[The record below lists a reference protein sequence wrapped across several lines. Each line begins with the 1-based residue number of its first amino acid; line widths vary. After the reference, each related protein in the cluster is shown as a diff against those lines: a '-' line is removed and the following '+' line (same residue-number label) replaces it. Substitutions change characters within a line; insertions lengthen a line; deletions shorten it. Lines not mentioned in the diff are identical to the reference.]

1 MGSVVRGFAIVLA
14 AIVLGFG
21 PARAED
27 AADNRAAIKSEVSAS
42 LLEHVRRDEMEE
54 LVESGLAELDAE
66 RILAKF
72 AEDAAECLL
81 ITAEEKIIHTGGD
94 PKEAMASLKVSDFRT
109 LFKDSNEFEQRIMS
123 CLLGVA
129 ANAGLTL
136 E

>member
-1 MGSVVRGFAIVLA
+1 MGSIVRGFAIVLA
-14 AIVLGFG
+14 AIALDFG
-21 PARAED
+21 PARADETP
-27 AADNRAAIKSEVSAS
+27 DNRAALKSEISAS
-42 LLEHVRRDEMEE
+42 LLGHVRSDAMEE
-54 LVESGLAELDAE
+54 LVESGLAESDAE

-81 ITAEEKIIHTGGD
+81 ITAEERIIHTGGN
-94 PKEAMASLKVSDFRT
+94 PKEAMASLKASDFRT
-109 LFKDSNEFEQRIMS
+109 IFKDSNEFEQRMIS